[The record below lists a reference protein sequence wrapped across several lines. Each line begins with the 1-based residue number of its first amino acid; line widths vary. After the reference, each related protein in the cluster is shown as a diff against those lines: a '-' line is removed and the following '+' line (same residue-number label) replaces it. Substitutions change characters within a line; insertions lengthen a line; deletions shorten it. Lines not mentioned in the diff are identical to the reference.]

1 MPNWNQ
7 RKDRVP
13 TDVITDRPDFDV
25 LVPPERE
32 AAILA
37 YCQTYAIVE
46 RPHLSVRRGD
56 PLRILAQHAEG
67 VSTLIMRAYCRAVV
81 DLMLTTSK
89 ILVANTHL
97 PPIAAQVFHE
107 ALGYPTRDAF
117 YARFNPDYA
126 GYTATIV
133 HWA

>member
-7 RKDRVP
+7 RRDRVP
-13 TDVITDRPDFDV
+13 TDVITDRPVFDII
-25 LVPPERE
+25 VPLERE
-32 AAILA
+32 PAILA

-56 PLRILAQHAEG
+56 PLRILAQHPDDAP
-67 VSTLIMRAYCRAVV
+67 TLIVRAYCRAVV
-81 DLMLTTSK
+81 ELMLTTTK
-89 ILVANTHL
+89 IILANTHL

-107 ALGYPTRDAF
+107 ALGYPTTDSF
-117 YARFNPDYA
+117 YARFNPHYA
-126 GYTATIV
+126 AYTATVV